1 MKKGSTLVILSIIF
15 FSHASFAGSMEP
27 ASHQQISLIK
37 QGFFE
42 PVTVLKSAAVIQS
55 NSRYYV
61 GLNFLAKGYE
71 TPGIGIWVVEGKK
84 NSPSM
89 VYTVNATASLF
100 SSYVSASQTQLA
112 VSMSDPEAQKILN
125 FLNIK

>member
-1 MKKGSTLVILSIIF
+1 MKTGSTLVILSIF
-15 FSHASFAGSMEP
+15 FFFTASFAGSMEP

-42 PVTVLKSAAVIQS
+42 PVTVSKSAAVVQGK
-55 NSRYYV
+55 SRYYV

-71 TPGIGIWVVEGKK
+71 TPGIGIWVVEGSKH
-84 NSPSM
+84 SPSK

-112 VSMSDPEAQKILN
+112 VSMSDPEAKKILN
-125 FLNIK
+125 FLKMK

>member
-1 MKKGSTLVILSIIF
+1 MKKGSTLVILSILF
-15 FSHASFAGSMEP
+15 FFTASFAGSIEP
-27 ASHQQISLIK
+27 ASHQQINLIK

-42 PVTVLKSAAVIQS
+42 PVTVLKSAAAIQG

-71 TPGIGIWVVEGKK
+71 TPGIGIWIEEGNKS
-84 NSPSM
+84 NPSK

-100 SSYVSASQTQLA
+100 SGYLSSNQTQVA
-112 VSMSDPEAQKILN
+112 VSMSDAEAKMILN
-125 FLNIK
+125 YLKRK